1 MKNYDRTLKALI
13 ITALSV
19 AAVNSV
25 AQPSVSAADT
35 DSASAVTEVSGAPAH
50 TLGKAADRK
59 LVRRISAVLAR
70 IKGLD
75 STRILVQSR
84 DGNVTLSGSV
94 TESSQITLAGNAAQG
109 VNGVKSVRNLIRIVD
124 QAP

>member
-1 MKNYDRTLKALI
+1 MKKYDRTLKALI

-35 DSASAVTEVSGAPAH
+35 DSASPVPEVSGAASQ

-59 LVRRISAVLAR
+59 LVRRISAVLSR

-75 STRILVQSR
+75 STRILVRSR
-84 DGNVTLSGSV
+84 DGNVTLFGSV
-94 TESSQITLAGNAAQG
+94 TESSQVTLAGNAAQG
-109 VNGVKSVRNLIRIVD
+109 VNGVKSVRNFIRIVD
-124 QAP
+124 QAQ